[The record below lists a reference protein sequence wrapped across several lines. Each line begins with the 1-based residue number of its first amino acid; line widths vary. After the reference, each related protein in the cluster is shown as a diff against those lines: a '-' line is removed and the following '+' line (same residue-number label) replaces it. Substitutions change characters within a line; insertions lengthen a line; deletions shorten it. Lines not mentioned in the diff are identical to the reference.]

1 MKIKI
6 YTQGGCINCVK
17 VKGILQRMLP
27 EFGLEYTSTVSE
39 IGIDDADVLAE
50 LIMMGAESVPVV
62 VLGSSSLF
70 GPPVLDEERLRD
82 LIATNLYTL
91 KQQAE

>member
-6 YTQGGCINCVK
+6 YTQGGCINCTR
-17 VKGILQRMLP
+17 VKGILLRALP
-27 EFGLEYTSTVSE
+27 EFGLEYASSVSE
-39 IGIDDADVLAE
+39 IGIDDSEVLAE

-70 GPPVLDEERLRD
+70 GPPVLDEERLRN
-82 LIATNLYTL
+82 LIVVNLYAL
-91 KQQAE
+91 KQQTE